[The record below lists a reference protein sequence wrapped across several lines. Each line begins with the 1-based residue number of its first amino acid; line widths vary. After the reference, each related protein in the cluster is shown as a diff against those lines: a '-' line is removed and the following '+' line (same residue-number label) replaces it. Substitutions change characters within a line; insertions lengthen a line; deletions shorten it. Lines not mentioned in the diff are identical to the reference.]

1 MTKWDKLF
9 MDLALRIAEE
19 SKSINLKVG
28 CVLVRENRVVGSG
41 INGLPTGF
49 EPDVLEG
56 EDGKDTID
64 TIHSELNAYLD
75 CAKRGVST
83 NGCTLYVNYSPCRAC
98 SSMTRMAGIVK
109 VKYLNEYRD
118 QTGIERLKDY
128 GVKVEKL
135 SYD

>member
-1 MTKWDKLF
+1 LTKWDKLF
-9 MDLALRIAEE
+9 IDIALRVAEE

-28 CVLVRENRVVGSG
+28 CVLVRENRVVGTG
-41 INGLPTGF
+41 INGLPSGF

-64 TIHSELNAYLD
+64 VVHAEMNALLD

-83 NGCTLYVNYSPCRAC
+83 DGCTIYLTHNSCRNCA
-98 SSMTRMAGIVK
+98 SSIKQAGIVE
-109 VKYLNEYRD
+109 VKFLNYYRD

-128 GVKVEKL
+128 GIKVEKL
-135 SYD
+135 